1 MTLEITAHGDR
12 NHAVAVGNDQHATA
26 TEAS

>member
-12 NHAVAVGNDQHATA
+12 NHAVAVGIGSFLLGLFDG
-26 TEAS
+26 